1 MNAKLLHGKNVA
13 NFEILISF
21 LISIE
26 DKYNPLDNELKIS
39 HLQKL
44 LREAEKSIQIVRF
57 YRIINENIYHTIN
70 IQLIEIKELYNK
82 IVEVLE
88 FSDISTKVINE
99 AKKLNSIV
107 QNESIKNIT
116 EIEKYSQTQVEDN
129 YLKCLLYSI
138 PKFIFITNAS
148 N

>member
-57 YRIINENIYHTIN
+57 YRIIDLTR
-70 IQLIEIKELYNK
+70 
-82 IVEVLE
+82 
-88 FSDISTKVINE
+88 
-99 AKKLNSIV
+99 
-107 QNESIKNIT
+107 
-116 EIEKYSQTQVEDN
+116 
-129 YLKCLLYSI
+129 
-138 PKFIFITNAS
+138 
-148 N
+148 